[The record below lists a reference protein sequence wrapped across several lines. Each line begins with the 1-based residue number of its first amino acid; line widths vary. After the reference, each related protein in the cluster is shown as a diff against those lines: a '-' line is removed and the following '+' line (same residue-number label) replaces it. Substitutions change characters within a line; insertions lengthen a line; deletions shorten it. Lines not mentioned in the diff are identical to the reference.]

1 MKKYRLISTYVLHPD
16 QTVSQ
21 RQEIRTPDGIL
32 VCQRDS
38 LAGLWKA
45 GNPAVPDVA
54 RIQTWV
60 NTRLSSFA
68 VASPLAAAAIARSRP
83 GDKIE
88 ISSTTV
94 FVVAPRATYAH
105 TTDLLI
111 TTSSGVPNP
120 TSGSVRISGRKGV
133 AKWTHDASGS
143 SMSIVRALLGGRL
156 PRLIGEAVQTDHR

>member
-1 MKKYRLISTYVLHPD
+1 MKKYRLIATYVLHPD

-60 NTRLSSFA
+60 NTERSSDGHFVTDHGA
-68 VASPLAAAAIARSRP
+68 TELALAR
-83 GDKIE
+83 
-88 ISSTTV
+88 
-94 FVVAPRATYAH
+94 
-105 TTDLLI
+105 
-111 TTSSGVPNP
+111 
-120 TSGSVRISGRKGV
+120 RISGGYP
-133 AKWTHDASGS
+133 ACYEQG
-143 SMSIVRALLGGRL
+143 
-156 PRLIGEAVQTDHR
+156 TDHRS